1 MTQQVLPIP
10 KEKAIEIGE
19 FLTNNVSRAVVYSL
33 LHNQPL
39 TRKEIERSPL
49 TESMRRLSLSAQTR
63 PLKDKS
69 AVQMRTLL
77 SKGVDCGVLIPI
89 NSKRQN
95 YYFLNSDL
103 RIEPAPIR
111 EGQDTSDEV
120 ALTAYLDRSY
130 SHMPGQAVLPGW
142 GTAAD
147 HTVLPVPYIDTPK
160 SLMLWLS
167 WLITPTRREVMSH
180 IADQGHTTRP
190 KLRSELGFWADRIVA
205 KEGMPSGVLERDGEK
220 IRYQFS
226 TFSFSKLKMKKEE
239 ESGKKKSWTAYPPS
253 FWLTRT
259 YEPLK
264 CIMGAS
270 RYLGDKKPDATPAMV
285 LEELAKENPTIV
297 EKNRKEFLEI
307 NFIERMSF
315 YAIYHSSG
323 DPAVKFSA
331 ESLVPEKVTYNAPEH
346 PLLWVSRT
354 DDEHGAKLDFKH
366 EAALMLLSKKTQDD
380 QIAYLEKML
389 KDIAYERIGKLID
402 DHERKL
408 GKDLDKLRVQSFG
421 LGTESLTAVA
431 GLELTREQILAER
444 GHFEKFM
451 NILVPGSIPKRK
463 KATTEELIKAV
474 EDEKALEI
482 KEPSMEQDEKKQ

>member
-10 KEKAIEIGE
+10 KEKTIEIGE

-69 AVQMRTLL
+69 TVQMRTLL

-130 SHMPGQAVLPGW
+130 AHMPGQAVLPGW

-147 HTVLPVPYIDTPK
+147 HTVLPVPYIDSPK
-160 SLMLWLS
+160 ALMLWLS

-190 KLRSELGFWADRIVA
+190 MLRSKLGFWADRIVA
-205 KEGMPSGVLERDGEK
+205 KEGMPAGVLERDGEK

-226 TFSFSKLKMKKEE
+226 TFSFS
-239 ESGKKKSWTAYPPS
+239 T
-253 FWLTRT
+253 
-259 YEPLK
+259 
-264 CIMGAS
+264 
-270 RYLGDKKPDATPAMV
+270 
-285 LEELAKENPTIV
+285 
-297 EKNRKEFLEI
+297 
-307 NFIERMSF
+307 
-315 YAIYHSSG
+315 
-323 DPAVKFSA
+323 
-331 ESLVPEKVTYNAPEH
+331 
-346 PLLWVSRT
+346 
-354 DDEHGAKLDFKH
+354 
-366 EAALMLLSKKTQDD
+366 
-380 QIAYLEKML
+380 
-389 KDIAYERIGKLID
+389 
-402 DHERKL
+402 
-408 GKDLDKLRVQSFG
+408 
-421 LGTESLTAVA
+421 
-431 GLELTREQILAER
+431 
-444 GHFEKFM
+444 
-451 NILVPGSIPKRK
+451 
-463 KATTEELIKAV
+463 
-474 EDEKALEI
+474 
-482 KEPSMEQDEKKQ
+482 